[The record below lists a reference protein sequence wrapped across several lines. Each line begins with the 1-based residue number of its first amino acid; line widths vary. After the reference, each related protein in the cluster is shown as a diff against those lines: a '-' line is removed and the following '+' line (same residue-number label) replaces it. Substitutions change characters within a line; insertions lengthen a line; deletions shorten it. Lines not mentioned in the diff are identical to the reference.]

1 MTSRVELARQ
11 ALKAASNVRIGAK
24 LAATSPLCVYDL
36 IQQQFRDEIELR
48 FQALPSLE
56 GMYSKAAAGSV
67 IIVSSLRPSGRR
79 RFTAG
84 HELGHHIFGHG
95 TRLDELIAEDRT
107 GAFSPEEYLADCFS
121 AFLQMPKLAVLK
133 AFKSRGLD
141 ITQPSPLDVYRI
153 ASFFGVGYTTL
164 LTHLAV
170 TLGILRTD
178 SARQLA
184 KASPKAIRSEILG
197 NDWDGEL
204 HLVDVG
210 WDSGRAVDLA
220 VGDAVL
226 LPARSRVEGGRL
238 AAVTAKHQDGELFE
252 AVSPGIG
259 RLEHACGWSA
269 YVRVERREYSGR
281 ALFRHEEECDD

>member
-1 MTSRVELARQ
+1 MTSRVELSRQ
-11 ALKAASNVRIGAK
+11 ALKAASNVRIAAK

-36 IQQQFRDEIELR
+36 IQQHFRDEIELR

-56 GMYSKAAAGSV
+56 GMYSKTATGSV

-84 HELGHHIFGHG
+84 HELGHHVFGHG
-95 TRLDELIAEDRT
+95 TRLDELVAEDRA

-141 ITQPSPLDVYRI
+141 ISQPSPLDVYRV
-153 ASFFGVGYTTL
+153 ASFFGVGYTSL

-170 TLGILRTD
+170 TLGILRSD
-178 SARQLA
+178 AARQLA
-184 KASPKAIRSEILG
+184 KASPKAIRTEVLG
-197 NDWDGEL
+197 MDWDGEL
-204 HLVDVG
+204 HLVDAR
-210 WDSGRAVDLA
+210 WDSGRAIDLM

-226 LPARSRVEGGRL
+226 LPAGARVEGERL
-238 AAVTAKHQDGELFE
+238 AALTMKRHDGELFE

-269 YVRVERREYSGR
+269 YVRVERREYAGR

>member
-11 ALKAASNVRIGAK
+11 ALKAASNVRIAAK

-36 IQQQFRDEIELR
+36 IRDEIELR

-56 GMYSKAAAGSV
+56 GMYSKTAAGSV

-84 HELGHHIFGHG
+84 HELGHHVFGHG
-95 TRLDELIAEDRT
+95 TRLDELIAEERST
-107 GAFSPEEYLADCFS
+107 FSPEEYLADCFA
-121 AFLQMPKLAVLK
+121 AFLLMPKLAMLK
-133 AFKSRGLD
+133 AFKARGID
-141 ITQPSPLDVYRI
+141 IKAPGPLDVYRV

-164 LTHLAV
+164 LTHLAL
-170 TLGILRTD
+170 TLGVLPRD
-178 SARQLA
+178 VAQRLA
-184 KASPKAIRSEILG
+184 KASPKAIRSEVAG
-197 NDWDGEL
+197 EERPGEL
-204 HLVDVG
+204 HLVDFH

-226 LPARSRVEGGRL
+226 LPSGTRVEAPRL
-238 AAVTAKHQDGELFE
+238 AALGVQRPDGELFE

-259 RLEHACGWSA
+259 RLEHDDGWSA
-269 YVRVERREYSGR
+269 YVRVERRDYAGR
-281 ALFRHEEECDD
+281 ALFRNEEECDE

>member
-11 ALKAASNVRIGAK
+11 ALKAASNVRIAAK

-56 GMYSKAAAGSV
+56 GMYSKTAGGSV

-84 HELGHHIFGHG
+84 HELGHHVFGHG
-95 TRLDELIAEDRT
+95 TRLDELIAEERT
-107 GAFSPEEYLADCFS
+107 FSPEEYLADCFA
-121 AFLQMPKLAVLK
+121 AFLLMPKLAVLK
-133 AFKSRGLD
+133 AFKTRGID
-141 ITQPSPLDVYRI
+141 IKAPTSLEVYRV

-170 TLGILRTD
+170 TLGVLPRD
-178 SARQLA
+178 VAQRLAR
-184 KASPKAIRSEILG
+184 ASPKAIRLEVAG
-197 NDWDGEL
+197 EERPGEL
-204 HLVDVG
+204 HLVDVH

-226 LPARSRVEGGRL
+226 LPSGTRVEAPRL
-238 AAVTAKHQDGELFE
+238 VALGVKRTDGELFE

-259 RLEHACGWSA
+259 RLEHDDGWSA
-269 YVRVERREYSGR
+269 YVRVERRDYAGR
-281 ALFRHEEECDD
+281 ALFRNEEECDE

>member
-1 MTSRVELARQ
+1 MTSRVDLARQ
-11 ALKAASNVRIGAK
+11 ALKAASSVRIAAK
-24 LAATSPLCVYDL
+24 LDAASPLCVYDL
-36 IQQQFRDEIELR
+36 IQQHFRDEIELR

-56 GMYSKAAAGSV
+56 GMYSKTATGSV
-67 IIVSSLRPSGRR
+67 IIVSSLRPSGRQ

-84 HELGHHIFGHG
+84 HELGHHLFGHG
-95 TRLDELIAEDRT
+95 TRLDELVAEERM

-133 AFKSRGLD
+133 AFKARGLD
-141 ITQPSPLDVYRI
+141 IRRPSSLDVYRI

-164 LTHLAV
+164 LTHLAL
-170 TLGILRTD
+170 TLGLLGSET
-178 SARQLA
+178 ARQLA
-184 KASPKAIRSEILG
+184 KASPKAIRSEVLG
-197 NDWDGEL
+197 REWDGEL
-204 HLVDVG
+204 HLVDVR

-226 LPARSRVEGGRL
+226 LPTGCRVEGGRL
-238 AAVTAKHQDGELFE
+238 AALTAKHRDGELFE

-269 YVRVERREYSGR
+269 YVRVERREFSGR

>member
-1 MTSRVELARQ
+1 MTLRVELARQ
-11 ALKAASNVRIGAK
+11 ALKAASSLRISAK
-24 LAATSPLCVYDL
+24 LSATSPLCVYDL
-36 IQQQFRDEIELR
+36 IQQHFRDEIELR

-56 GMYSKAAAGSV
+56 GMYSRTATGSV

-84 HELGHHIFGHG
+84 HELGHHVFGHG

-107 GAFSPEEYLADCFS
+107 GTFSPEECQADSFS

-141 ITQPSPLDVYRI
+141 VTRPSPLDVYRI

-170 TLGILRTD
+170 TLGVL
-178 SARQLA
+178 ARDAAQRLA
-184 KASPKAIRSEILG
+184 KASPKAIRSEVLG
-197 NDWDGEL
+197 EDWDGEL
-204 HLVDVG
+204 HLVDVQ
-210 WDSGRAVDLA
+210 WDSGRAVDLV

-226 LPARSRVEGGRL
+226 LPSGTRVEGARL
-238 AAVTAKHQDGELFE
+238 VALATKHTDGELFE
-252 AVSPGIG
+252 AESPGIA

-269 YVRVERREYSGR
+269 YVRVERRDYSGR